1 MASSLALPFFIGK
14 TPPLHHTQSQHRLLL
29 TPPLHHALWTR
40 TSQILPRQT
49 ARCRPRR
56 IGSILLLR
64 EALNSIAF
72 VFPGVN
78 FVPPPP
84 PPPLLHFFACLFPQ
98 PSAQTIRDIFFS
110 YINVSVAQA
119 AGSFSLISA
128 ASLLSTLCLTSL
140 LHIINLALNATCCR
154 FLRLQPSHCKSF
166 VCVASTK
173 SLPVSITMI
182 NMLPAGLGQVSTTPI
197 APNDTL
203 LSVVRTKRH
212 VTFQLP
218 LPFLS
223 PYSRIVPTARHH
235 VHCLHPRAAVPK
247 HTNGH
252 ISRPLAGGSRA
263 AAGVLDALHE
273 SHPALLQGI
282 GVQGGRWRGRGCCRG
297 GSSRAARK
305 WESVTKRP
313 LISAFAT
320 RQMFGNV

>member
-1 MASSLALPFFIGK
+1 
-14 TPPLHHTQSQHRLLL
+14 
-29 TPPLHHALWTR
+29 
-40 TSQILPRQT
+40 
-49 ARCRPRR
+49 
-56 IGSILLLR
+56 
-64 EALNSIAF
+64 
-72 VFPGVN
+72 
-78 FVPPPP
+78 
-84 PPPLLHFFACLFPQ
+84 
-98 PSAQTIRDIFFS
+98 
-110 YINVSVAQA
+110 VSVAQA

-128 ASLLSTLCLTSL
+128 SSLLSTLCLTSL

-182 NMLPAGLGQVSTTPI
+182 NMLPTGLGQVSTTSR
-197 APNDTL
+197 L
-203 LSVVRTKRH
+203 KCH

-223 PYSRIVPTARHH
+223 PNSRIVPTARHH

-247 HTNGH
+247 HTNWH

-273 SHPALLQGI
+273 SHRALLQGI
-282 GVQGGRWRGRGCCRG
+282 GFQGGRWRGRGCCRG

-320 RQMFGNV
+320 RQMFGNI